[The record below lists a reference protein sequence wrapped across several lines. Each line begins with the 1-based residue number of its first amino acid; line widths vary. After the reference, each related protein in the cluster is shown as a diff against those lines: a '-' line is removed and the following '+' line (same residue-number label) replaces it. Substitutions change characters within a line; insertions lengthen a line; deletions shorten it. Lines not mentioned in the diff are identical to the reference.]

1 MKNSRPTASIADVAW
16 VHCTTELLPDVT
28 IRRINGQYVD
38 GGRHHSL
45 SFIVVLG
52 VPPSL
57 YYQKFS
63 EQVGKGSENM
73 HLWNACGDSVSQTL
87 VAKHLSHFV
96 FLTLNFFV
104 AYFRLPPSPS
114 CSRHSCSASTLNIDP
129 NSAWLC
135 ILSLMHSTNRFM
147 RSRPKR
153 IGELWLSD
161 LWVHYS
167 FCRRSS
173 SCLHHHLYHRHLH
186 NDGHARET
194 LQGRL
199 LVDKWCGEASALEGC
214 REDVVGLVGR
224 DGGLLKMEER
234 EEVVTIL
241 GKAFEA
247 SGWRV

>member
-1 MKNSRPTASIADVAW
+1 
-16 VHCTTELLPDVT
+16 
-28 IRRINGQYVD
+28 
-38 GGRHHSL
+38 
-45 SFIVVLG
+45 
-52 VPPSL
+52 
-57 YYQKFS
+57 
-63 EQVGKGSENM
+63 M

-87 VAKHLSHFV
+87 VAKCASVCCFILLRSLFVFLYLILFLFFWYICRHLSHFV

>member
-1 MKNSRPTASIADVAW
+1 MN
-16 VHCTTELLPDVT
+16 LPPSHPST
-28 IRRINGQYVD
+28 
-38 GGRHHSL
+38 SSSPL
-45 SFIVVLG
+45 PLSPSFILYRTPYSLTWSYSPSNTNT
-52 VPPSL
+52 PPLISPCSNTL
-57 YYQKFS
+57 PHSIISKKKNYRS
-63 EQVGKGSENM
+63 PSTPDIGEEQVGKGSENM

-87 VAKHLSHFV
+87 VA
-96 FLTLNFFV
+96 N
-104 AYFRLPPSPS
+104 
-114 CSRHSCSASTLNIDP
+114 ASTLNIDP